1 MGLVGVRNEWE
12 LKENVAA
19 IEWVLEDE
27 IRQEIDE
34 VFSEEGVSTHVETEQ
49 AV

>member
-1 MGLVGVRNEWE
+1 M
-12 LKENVAA
+12 AA

-27 IRQEIDE
+27 IRLEIDE